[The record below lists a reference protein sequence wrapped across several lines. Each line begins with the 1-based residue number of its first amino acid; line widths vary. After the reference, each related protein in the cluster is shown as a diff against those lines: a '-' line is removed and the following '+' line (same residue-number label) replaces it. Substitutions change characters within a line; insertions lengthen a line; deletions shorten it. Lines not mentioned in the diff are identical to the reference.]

1 MRNYLQVWSVM
12 QNSSQLPDHNYA
24 DIQNS
29 IQEPQ
34 YAVQQ
39 LPKHIPTGIRVVVR
53 RSAGIDEKSGRTILR
68 DAVGHVINWDGSTLT
83 LLRDESAN
91 GARPAQIITIEGK
104 SIVRIKPVPERPKHY
119 PTARS

>member
-1 MRNYLQVWSVM
+1 M

-29 IQEPQ
+29 MQEPQ

-53 RSAGIDEKSGRTILR
+53 RSAGIDKESGRTILR